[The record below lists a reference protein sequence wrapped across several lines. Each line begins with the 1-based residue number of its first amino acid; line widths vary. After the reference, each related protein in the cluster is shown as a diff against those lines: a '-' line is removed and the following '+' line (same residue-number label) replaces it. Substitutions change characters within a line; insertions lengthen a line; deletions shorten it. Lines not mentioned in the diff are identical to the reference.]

1 VAFCYNVGSAKTRSS
16 SIVKRLNI
24 ADRLGAANSFLLWN
38 RMNGVVMQ
46 ALAKR
51 RARERTLFLT
61 P

>member
-1 VAFCYNVGSAKTRSS
+1 
-16 SIVKRLNI
+16 VKKIN
-24 ADRLGAANSFLLWN
+24 ADDRPGAANAFLLWN
-38 RMNGVVMQ
+38 QMNGKVMQ